1 MGHDHFRDMRTDADE
16 HICSNKIACMKH
28 ELVELMNCKLK
39 GGAENVNTDEAGKV
53 IDMIKDLAAAERYCA
68 QACYY
73 SSVVDAMEESKRY
86 MSRMGYDP
94 NEYMPE
100 DDDDW
105 RDREMTDRKL
115 DRMKRSWRDK
125 MRYGIRADGEEYID
139 PHYGKAFN
147 EYRIAKKYYTETH
160 SADDKRRMDDEAEH
174 HITESIDTLKEIW
187 NSSDPDLKQRM
198 KTELTQLVGSMTV

>member
-1 MGHDHFRDMRTDADE
+1 
-16 HICSNKIACMKH
+16 MKH
-28 ELVELMNCKLK
+28 KLVELMDYKLK

-73 SSVVDAMEESKRY
+73 SSVVDAMEENKRY

-94 NEYMPE
+94 SEYMPE

-105 RDREMTDRKL
+105 RDREMMDRKL

-125 MRYGIRADGEEYID
+125 MRSGIRSEEDLD
-139 PHYGKAFN
+139 PRYGKSFN
-147 EYRIAKKYYTETH
+147 EYRMAKKYYTETH

-174 HITESIDTLKEIW
+174 HITDSIDTLKEIW

>member
-1 MGHDHFRDMRTDADE
+1 MGRDHFRDMRTDADE
-16 HICSNKIACMKH
+16 HICSDRIACMKH
-28 ELVELMNCKLK
+28 ELVEIMDCKLK
-39 GGAENVNTDEAGKV
+39 SGAKNVNTDEAGKV

-73 SSVVDAMEESKRY
+73 STVTEAMNDQSQMLRRY
-86 MSRMGYDP
+86 GYMPPDDW
-94 NEYMPE
+94 PE

-105 RDREMTDRKL
+105 RDREMMDRKL

-125 MRYGIRADGEEYID
+125 MRSGIRSEEDLD
-139 PHYGKAFN
+139 PRYGKSFN
-147 EYRIAKKYYTETH
+147 EYRMAKKYYTETH

-174 HITESIDTLKEIW
+174 HITDSIDTLKEIW

>member
-16 HICSNKIACMKH
+16 HICSDKIACMKH
-28 ELVELMNCKLK
+28 ELVDLMNCKLK
-39 GGAENVNTDEAGKV
+39 GGTENVNTDEAGKV

-73 SSVVDAMEESKRY
+73 SSVVDAMEENKRY

-94 NEYMPE
+94 SEYMPE

-105 RDREMTDRKL
+105 RDREMADRKL

-125 MRYGIRADGEEYID
+125 MRYRIRSEEDLD
-139 PHYGKAFN
+139 PRYGKSFN
-147 EYRIAKKYYTETH
+147 EYRMAKKYYTETH

-174 HITESIDTLKEIW
+174 HITDSIDTLKEIW

-198 KTELTQLVGSMTV
+198 KAELTQLVSSMTV